1 MLGSPVVST
10 DTSEGCAYRVRIKF
24 LIRIILASHTY
35 SSNWAC
41 RRNPL
46 KRLSSSADPAR
57 LPESDTGPFHLA
69 FDEPMKAGGDL
80 IKVQQHQDLLM
91 LKESPQP
98 SCNKSMKAWRFLQLI
113 AAVGAGSD

>member
-1 MLGSPVVST
+1 
-10 DTSEGCAYRVRIKF
+10 
-24 LIRIILASHTY
+24 
-35 SSNWAC
+35 
-41 RRNPL
+41 
-46 KRLSSSADPAR
+46 
-57 LPESDTGPFHLA
+57 
-69 FDEPMKAGGDL
+69 MKAGGDL

>member
-1 MLGSPVVST
+1 MEGMSPGQESLCPRGCSAAVLGSSVVST

-24 LIRIILASHTY
+24 LFRIILTSDTY

-69 FDEPMKAGGDL
+69 LCA
-80 IKVQQHQDLLM
+80 
-91 LKESPQP
+91 LKTSLPNVLNNDPQ
-98 SCNKSMKAWRFLQLI
+98 N
-113 AAVGAGSD
+113 